1 MKSRYLA
8 KALMAMEKESNLNTA
23 VAKFMNFLQKNNLI
37 YFLPQILVYLQQES
51 LKQKN
56 QNTVKISASFK
67 IQDIL
72 EVKIKKL
79 TGADSKVKT
88 DFLLDKDLIG
98 GFKAEYDDIIYDGS
112 LKNQLNKLKE
122 KLKN

>member
-98 GFKAEYDDIIYDGS
+98 GLKAKYDDIIYEGS
-112 LKNQLNKLKE
+112 
-122 KLKN
+122 

>member
-51 LKQKN
+51 PKPKN